1 MQWAQN
7 ENRSQF
13 LIHIERGKKTFYVYH
28 LIHWVKSS
36 EAPTRLGGCHIEA
49 RRDPTQGAASDV
61 IACTSMPCL
70 SFFFFSDSHRLNS
83 IRVDLASI
91 HADSARSGPY
101 QSNRVISADDRNR
114 LKLALNHA
122 EIAEIGFE
130 WVPNILNLS
139 FINFILNIC
148 CFFCVFFFVFVF
160 CFVFLAFFFLCFVN
174 QDHSNVFFK
183 NILIVKI
190 YRKYK

>member
-1 MQWAQN
+1 M
-7 ENRSQF
+7 
-13 LIHIERGKKTFYVYH
+13 
-28 LIHWVKSS
+28 SS
-36 EAPTRLGGCHIEA
+36 EWKPITILNPHWEREKNFLCLSSNSLSQKLWGTDAA
-49 RRDPTQGAASDV
+49 RRVPHRSPTWPNARCSVRRD
-61 IACTSMPCL
+61 CL
-70 SFFFFSDSHRLNS
+70 HIDAMSELFFFSDSHRLNS

>member
-70 SFFFFSDSHRLNS
+70 SFFFFLGFTPTQLDSCRLGFNS
-83 IRVDLASI
+83 RWFGQKWTISVE
-91 HADSARSGPY
+91 SGHIGRRPK
-101 QSNRVISADDRNR
+101 Q
-114 LKLALNHA
+114 
-122 EIAEIGFE
+122 AEIGLE
-130 WVPNILNLS
+130 SCWNSWNRLWMSPKHPKSILHQFYSEYL
-139 FINFILNIC
+139 LLLL
-148 CFFCVFFFVFVF
+148 CFLFCFCVLF
-160 CFVFLAFFFLCFVN
+160 CVSCLLLSLFCE
-174 QDHSNVFFK
+174 S
-183 NILIVKI
+183 
-190 YRKYK
+190 RS